1 MHQPNKSQSPPHLRS
16 PPSQGSNTGFLLDS
30 KHMREPGSYFANA
43 PLRRFGSPRRCRPA
57 ATSIADLFVRSLVIA
72 GYCQEHS
79 PRIRCLS
86 TLSPKASR
94 SHRRSLEHRGAGRGS
109 RRLPSGSP
117 SSLLSPI
124 ESIAAYRSRT
134 QRIFSSSVAQRVEV
148 YDPDDHR
155 INQTPAHPPT
165 RRRPADDERTNY
177 AGCLGDEW
185 RPSEQRQGFTSQPD
199 GAIAPQGGP
208 RHHGDREKP
217 DEVDHE
223 PKSARLRNRTDGYK
237 SAAKKLYQDTAD
249 IYQALFQGRLSWKE
263 AADAV
268 AAFEPFPPQYDE
280 TKSAVELNSVL
291 ELEKHI
297 EDKTRSNHFIF
308 QLYRELPSPGVKHL
322 SKRTRGALLRRFA
335 EPPNRRSI
343 DARRYLALVEDMLAA
358 RLSISMSLWTSA
370 MHLAGRS
377 PGKVTKHDLVR
388 VIGIWNR
395 MEHLAGHKSDSV
407 VFTVLFDTAIKA
419 GQYIV
424 ADRLIEEMNRRNIKF
439 GRHGKVANIFFHG
452 LTRDV
457 DGISRAFDE
466 FVESGELV
474 DTAVMNCLMTSF
486 LRAGDPDFAE
496 NIYLQLLETRAVTD
510 LARQKLTS
518 ELVAYRKSAKKFG
531 RVLQLSASLKNILPE
546 HHRALQEALV
556 LSPDTRTFHILL
568 SYHAHKSGNI
578 SAFRSVLTDMENVF
592 AVPPR
597 GMVYLLLFQG
607 FDYHGRHKK
616 GWTAE
621 TLWVVWRAYLRA
633 LHESKTRM
641 EHHSFGL
648 PPSFVWE
655 NPLSGNTS
663 IAGAEAQLTNESSEL
678 YSPLLTAAVGAHN
691 TPSEYEDEYAWSEE
705 ETELSKAEID
715 ITEELD
721 DLNDSVDN
729 DLKQKRPRE
738 DNDLESLEHRL
749 ENGVFL
755 GRRMIITILRAFGT
769 CCAPEDIMAV
779 WARMESIWQPDR
791 RRGLD
796 VMAVKEELERQLDRA
811 SRRRDS
817 GLR

>member
-16 PPSQGSNTGFLLDS
+16 PPSQEPNTGLPIDS
-30 KHMREPGSYFANA
+30 KHMREPGSCFANA
-43 PLRRFGSPRRCRPA
+43 SVRRIGPPRRCRPA
-57 ATSIADLFVRSLVIA
+57 ATSIAEIFVRSLVIA

-79 PRIRCLS
+79 PRSRCLS
-86 TLSPKASR
+86 TLSTKASR
-94 SHRRSLEHRGAGRGS
+94 GHRRGLEDRGAGRGP

-117 SSLLSPI
+117 SSLLSPSK
-124 ESIAAYRSRT
+124 SIAAYRSRT
-134 QRIFSSSVAQRVEV
+134 QRIFSSTVAQRVEI

-155 INQTPAHPPT
+155 INQTPAHSPS
-165 RRRPADDERTNY
+165 RRTHVHDVRLNCVDR
-177 AGCLGDEW
+177 LGQDW
-185 RPSEQRQGFTSQPD
+185 RPPGQRKQAPD
-199 GAIAPQGGP
+199 RSGGAVVSQGGP
-208 RHHGDREKP
+208 KHDGDQRKG

-223 PKSARLRNRTDGYK
+223 QDGGRLQSRVDSHK
-237 SAAKKLYQDTAD
+237 SAAKKLYQDTAE
-249 IYQALFQGRLSWKE
+249 IYQALFQGKLSWKE

-280 TKSAVELNSVL
+280 TKSTVELNSVL
-291 ELEKHI
+291 ELEKHLK
-297 EDKTRSNHFIF
+297 DKTRSNHFIF
-308 QLYRELPSPGVKHL
+308 TLYRELPSPGVKHL
-322 SKRTRGALLRRFA
+322 SKRSRGALLRRFA
-335 EPPNRRSI
+335 EPINRRSI

-358 RLSISMSLWTSA
+358 RLPMSISLWTSA

-388 VIGIWNR
+388 VIGIWNQ

-424 ADRLIEEMNRRNIKF
+424 ADRLIEEMERRKIKF
-439 GRHGKVANIFFHG
+439 GRQGKVANIFYYG
-452 LTRDV
+452 LIGDI
-457 DGISRAFDE
+457 DGISRAFDD
-466 FVESGELV
+466 FVQSGELV
-474 DTAVMNCLMTSF
+474 DTAVMNCLMVSF
-486 LRAGDPDFAE
+486 LRAGEPDFAE
-496 NIYLQLLETRAVTD
+496 KIYLQLLETRAITD
-510 LARQKLTS
+510 LARQKLAS
-518 ELVAYRKSAKKFG
+518 ELIAYRKSAKKIG
-531 RVLQLSASLKNILPE
+531 RVLQLSASLKSLLPE

-568 SYHAHKSGNI
+568 SYHAHRSGNL
-578 SAFRSVLTDMENVF
+578 SAFRSILTDMEDVY

-597 GMVYLLLFQG
+597 GMIYLLLFQG

-621 TLWVVWRAYLRA
+621 NLWMVWRAYLRA

-655 NPLSGNTS
+655 NPLGGSTG
-663 IAGAEAQLTNESSEL
+663 IAGPESQLTNESSEL
-678 YSPLLTAAVGAHN
+678 YHPLLTAAIGAQN
-691 TPSEYEDEYAWSEE
+691 SSSDYEDEYGWSEE
-705 ETELSKAEID
+705 ESEMTEADID
-715 ITEELD
+715 LTEELE
-721 DLNDSVDN
+721 DLNDSVNN
-729 DLKQKRPRE
+729 DMKQKRPRE
-738 DNDLESLEHRL
+738 DNSLEALEHRL

-769 CCAPEDIMAV
+769 CCTPEDIMAV
-779 WARMESIWQPDR
+779 WVRIESIWQPDK

-796 VMAVKEELERQLDRA
+796 VLAVKEELERQLNRA
-811 SRRRDS
+811 TRRIDS
-817 GLR
+817 GMR